1 MRYIVLDTE
10 TTGLDPKQGHRLIE
24 IGAVEVIERTLTGKT
39 FHCYLNPER
48 AIDEEAKKIH
58 GIEETFLADKPKFS
72 EIYQDLIDF
81 CQGTELL
88 IHNASFDMGFINHE
102 LRRIEQPPLDT
113 VCTIRDTLK
122 EARQLFPG
130 KRNSLDALCERLGV
144 NSSHRHFH
152 GALLD
157 AQLLAEVFLA
167 MTRGQQSLIAE
178 SLQQG
183 NDKEKIN
190 ANSPLIA
197 INYADLTLK
206 VLSANPEE
214 DALHKAYIEG
224 LKQPRWNM

>member
-48 AIDEEAKKIH
+48 AIDEDAKKIH
-58 GIEETFLADKPKFS
+58 GIEESFLADKPKFA
-72 EIYQDLIDF
+72 EIYQDLIEF
-81 CQGTELL
+81 CRDTELL

-102 LRRIEQPPLDT
+102 LKRIEQPPLDA
-113 VCTIRDTLK
+113 VCTVRDTLK

-178 SLQQG
+178 GAQQE
-183 NDKEKIN
+183 NAKEKIEE
-190 ANSPLIA
+190 NSMLKN
-197 INYADLTLK
+197 INYTDLRLQ
-206 VLSANPEE
+206 VLQASDEE
-214 DALHKAYIEG
+214 IALHKEYIDG
-224 LKQPRWNM
+224 LKQAVWKV